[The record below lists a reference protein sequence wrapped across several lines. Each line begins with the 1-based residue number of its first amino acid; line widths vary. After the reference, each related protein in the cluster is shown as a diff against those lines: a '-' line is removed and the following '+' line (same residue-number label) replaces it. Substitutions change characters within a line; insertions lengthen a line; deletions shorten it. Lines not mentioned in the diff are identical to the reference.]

1 MPCNRLS
8 RIFLSILSVVAL
20 CLPAAAL
27 VQPLD
32 DGRLH
37 LKRPQFVVT
46 AVKIHAVHETHTN
59 WPGNDEVEVLM
70 SDFTTAGVMSAWFY
84 NVDAGETFAFKPAL
98 SCIQPQATCDHGV
111 TDVHFRVALWENDT
125 APPPFANFCYGDFA
139 PGDYW
144 FSHGLCSG
152 DDLIG
157 HAEITMPQADL
168 VAALPTVGAS
178 TDYTIRPTGGDG
190 NYQFTYRITR
200 LPDAGRDI
208 VIHEPPVVVVYPIS
222 LAATAAT
229 NPSRAVLTWS
239 GATTANVDI
248 YRNGVKFVST
258 ANDGAFEDTRPPGTY
273 QYRVCNAGTTACS
286 ADVSVVVT

>member
-1 MPCNRLS
+1 MPCSPVS
-8 RIFLSILSVVAL
+8 RFILSLASLAAL
-20 CLPAAAL
+20 CLPGSAL
-27 VQPLD
+27 AQPLD

-37 LKRPQFVVT
+37 VKRPQFVVT
-46 AVKIHAVHETHTN
+46 AVKIHAVHETGTN
-59 WPGNDEVEVLM
+59 WPGNDEVEVLLN
-70 SDFTTAGVMSAWFY
+70 DFTDAGVTTSWFY
-84 NVDAGETFAFKPAL
+84 NVDAGETFNI
-98 SCIQPQATCDHGV
+98 STDRNCVQPQAKCDHGV

-125 APPPFANFCYGDFA
+125 APPPFANFCYGDL
-139 PGDYW
+139 GSGNYW

-157 HAEITMPQADL
+157 RAEITMPQADL

-178 TDYTIRPTGGDG
+178 ADYTIRPTGGDG

-208 VIHEPPVVVVYPIS
+208 VIHEPPIVVIYPIA
-222 LAATAAT
+222 LTVNAAT

-248 YRNGVKFVST
+248 YRNSVKFVTT
-258 ANDGAFEDTRPPGTY
+258 ANDGAFDDTRPPGTY
-273 QYRVCNAGTTACS
+273 QYRVCSIGTTACS